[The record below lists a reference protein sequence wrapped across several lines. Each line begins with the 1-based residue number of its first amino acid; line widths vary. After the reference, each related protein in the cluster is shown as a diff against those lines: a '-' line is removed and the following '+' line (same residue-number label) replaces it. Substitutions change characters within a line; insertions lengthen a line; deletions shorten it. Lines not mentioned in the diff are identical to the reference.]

1 MPRKLDGVL
10 FGLAE
15 PADAENGADG
25 EPRGAHQ
32 HIVLRHH
39 QILEHRHALEQ
50 PDVLEGAGDAG
61 VAIDIVVVEPLQVE
75 ALTAGMGELHQTFGR
90 LVEAGDAI
98 EHRGLAGA
106 VRPDQRSDVVA
117 AHRERNVVDG
127 EQPTEAHG
135 QVLDLEQGRGLPR
148 LHALPSSTRSLGIGL
163 AFSSAIE
170 GVRVP
175 TMPRGRQT
183 MIPTMATPNSSMR

>member
-1 MPRKLDGVL
+1 MVNPEARISTLCCATIKFSSTVMPWNRRMFWKVR
-10 FGLAE
+10 AT
-15 PADAENGADG
+15 
-25 EPRGAHQ
+25 R
-32 HIVLRHH
+32 
-39 QILEHRHALEQ
+39 AL
-50 PDVLEGAGDAG
+50 
-61 VAIDIVVVEPLQVE
+61 AIDVVIVEPLQVE
-75 ALTAGMGELHQTFGR
+75 ALAAGMGEQHQAFGR

-106 VRPDQRSDVVA
+106 VGPDQRGDVAA
-117 AHRERNVVDG
+117 AHRERDVVDG

-163 AFSSAIE
+163 ACSSAIE

-183 MIPTMATPNSSMR
+183 MIATMATPNSSMR